1 MISFIKKIIKFFI
14 SKCLKKKYVIFESVP
29 DLSDNTK
36 AVFDKLIEDGVNKK
50 YKFVWL
56 VSDADKSFP
65 SYENTVYVDDSK
77 YSKKLL
83 YYKFRAKALI
93 YCNSLI
99 KKENEDTISFYLT
112 HATQIKDSSSY
123 YNAPEDIDYC
133 FVTSKEFIP
142 IMSKV
147 YSIDQSKM
155 LPFGFPRNDVL
166 FNANLDV
173 SKYFFG
179 DFEKVIVWYPTFR
192 QSKGGRVVENC
203 ECLPIIH
210 DENQAIALNNH
221 LKEKKV
227 LIVLKPHFAQDVSYI
242 KNLELSNIVFID
254 DSFFVENKISSYEFV
269 GSCDALLTDYSSI
282 YFDYLMC
289 NKPVG
294 VVWEDIDAYR
304 KNRGFCLDID
314 YYLKG
319 AEKIYNLNDFLG
331 FVNHLANNQDVL
343 KEERMEI
350 MNLTDDFL
358 DASSTKRVADFIK
371 YKIV

>member
-83 YYKFRAKALI
+83 YYKLRAKALI

-210 DENQAIALNNH
+210 EESQAVEINNY
-221 LKEKKV
+221 LIKKKV
-227 LIVLKPHFAQDVSYI
+227 LIVLKPHFAQDLSYI
-242 KNLELSNIVFID
+242 KELKLSNIVFID
-254 DSFFVENKISSYEFV
+254 DSFFSNNKISSYEFV

-319 AEKIYNLNDFLG
+319 AEKIYNLNDFLV